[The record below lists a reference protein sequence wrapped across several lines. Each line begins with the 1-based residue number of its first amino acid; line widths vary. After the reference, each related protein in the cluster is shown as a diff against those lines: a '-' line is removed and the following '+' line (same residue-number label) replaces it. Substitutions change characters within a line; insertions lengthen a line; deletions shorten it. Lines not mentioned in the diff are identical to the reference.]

1 MGQQDVVLVNVA
13 VESGDKVFFVEGG
26 HVGCLDVELGRSALF
41 RVVVVLVQD
50 CDAFRSGG
58 RWLVGGWFG

>member
-1 MGQQDVVLVNVA
+1 
-13 VESGDKVFFVEGG
+13 VEGG
-26 HVGCLDVELGRSALF
+26 HVGCLAVEFGRSALF